1 MNKETPMQ
9 SRIFFIVRHLIKAII
24 YVLLLSVLG
33 MSCVITTGID
43 PFLQG
48 MYGMVALVCLGAFGI
63 SYRAKYRKMAY
74 WIFGC
79 ALTVFVL
86 MSEYVP
92 EIKEQ
97 LDIDR
102 CLDGGMVYDPVQK
115 ICRTDCL
122 TWDDVRGCIKD
133 DGPTSEP
140 QE

>member
-1 MNKETPMQ
+1 
-9 SRIFFIVRHLIKAII
+9 
-24 YVLLLSVLG
+24 
-33 MSCVITTGID
+33 
-43 PFLQG
+43 

-63 SYRAKYRKMAY
+63 SYRSKYRKMAY

-97 LDIDR
+97 LDIDK

-133 DGPTSEP
+133 DSPTSEP